1 MSANASAILVA
12 LRDHARAIGVFD
24 VVRVAEF
31 KSEPPNGLCLG
42 LWMQQLGVSPGAG
55 GLAVSS
61 ALLQATAQIYYP
73 AFSTPEE
80 DIDLKVTNAADLYL
94 GRLNGDVTLGG
105 LVRNIDILGEFDE
118 PIAWIYGYVTIG
130 QKVSRT
136 ATLPINA
143 VINDAWTQ
151 VAQ

>member
-1 MSANASAILVA
+1 MSANASALLVA
-12 LRDHARAIGVFD
+12 LRDHARACGVFD

-31 KSEPPNGLCLG
+31 KSEPPNGLCFG
-42 LWMQQLGVSPGAG
+42 LWMQQLGAAPTGS
-55 GLAVSS
+55 GLATTT
-61 ALLQATAQIYYP
+61 ALLQATAQIYFP
-73 AFSTPEE
+73 AFHKAEE

-105 LVRNIDILGEFDE
+105 LCRNIDLLGEMGEDMT
-118 PIAWIYGYVTIG
+118 WVYGYVTIG

-136 ATLPINA
+136 ATLPIDI

-151 VAQ
+151 VAV